1 LSGFLRIS
9 TDKGGEKM
17 PKYEYRCTK
26 CKKKFTLTLSIKEK
40 GEKKIKCPKCNSSKV
55 TQLITGF
62 FSQTSKKS

>member
-1 LSGFLRIS
+1 
-9 TDKGGEKM
+9 M